1 MKKADGHNLEGKVV
15 FITGASTGIGAET
28 AVKFAGEKTHLI
40 LTYYKDEAE
49 SKKVKQ
55 KCVEAGA
62 KSVEF
67 LKLNLMDDESIRNA
81 AKHALSKYKKIDVLV
96 NNAGTIVWKPVE
108 KQTFEEIDRQV
119 STNLTGLMKI
129 TRELVPHVREAVV
142 NVASKAG
149 KVGFAELAPYC
160 ATKFG
165 IRGFTQALAEEYPD
179 LRIYAV
185 NPGYTATKMTNYFG
199 LPAGKVGE
207 IIVNAVKGKY
217 PVASGGDIDVSEVLK
232 Q

>member
-1 MKKADGHNLEGKVV
+1 MKKGTEEKLEGKVV
-15 FITGASTGIGAET
+15 FISGASNGIGAEA
-28 AVKFAGEKTHLI
+28 AVKFAAEGTHLV
-40 LTYYKDEAE
+40 LAYYKDEAE
-49 SKKVKQ
+49 SRKVKQ
-55 KCVEAGA
+55 RCVDAGA

-67 LKLNLMDDESIRNA
+67 LKLNLMEDESIRKA
-81 AKHALSKYKKIDVLV
+81 VKQTLAKHKKIDVLV

-129 TRELVPHVREAVV
+129 TREFMPHVREAVV

-165 IRGFTQALAEEYPD
+165 IRGFTQALAEEYPA
-179 LRIYAV
+179 LRVYAV
-185 NPGYTATKMTNYFG
+185 NPGYTAKKMTHYFG
-199 LPAGKVGE
+199 LPAEKVGE

-217 PVASGGDIDVSEVLK
+217 PVANGGDIDVSEVLK
-232 Q
+232 L